1 MGSKALKSGVGCRER
16 GKSIMQKCLP
26 LLLIPVFLCSC
37 IDEVYWTK
45 PISETQNAQVDKRL
59 FGTWKLKNM
68 NIYLHIDREDKNSM
82 RYICQEF
89 EGGSKS
95 LAGIMYVSRLCE
107 RKFLNIKLFNPDV
120 KGVPEAYLIA
130 EYEIEGNDNLT
141 MFFPRLDYI
150 QEAIEDKMLSG
161 EIGTGSSGPII
172 VRSHSAEI
180 KAFLRK
186 SPHWIFS
193 DSKEFKR
200 LDF

>member
-1 MGSKALKSGVGCRER
+1 MALESGEGCREEGR
-16 GKSIMQKCLP
+16 SIMHRFLL

-45 PISETQNAQVDKRL
+45 PISENQNAQVDKRL
-59 FGTWKLKNM
+59 FGSWKLKDM
-68 NIYLHIDREDKNSM
+68 KMYIHIDRGDMTSM

-95 LAGIMYVSRLCE
+95 LTGTMHVSKLCE
-107 RKFLNIKLFNPDV
+107 RMFLNIKLFNPDV

-130 EYEIEGNDNLT
+130 EYEIKRNVNLI
-141 MFFPRLDYI
+141 MFFPHRDYI
-150 QEAIEDKMLSG
+150 KEAIEDRMLSG
-161 EIGTGSSGPII
+161 KIGTGSPEPVI
-172 VRSHSAEI
+172 VQSDSPEI
-180 KAFLRK
+180 KAFIRK

>member
-1 MGSKALKSGVGCRER
+1 
-16 GKSIMQKCLP
+16 MQKFLP
-26 LLLIPVFLCSC
+26 LLLIPIFLCSC
-37 IDEVYWTK
+37 IDEVYWTN
-45 PISETQNAQVDKRL
+45 PIFEDQNAQVDKRL
-59 FGTWKLKNM
+59 FGTWRLKNM
-68 NIYLHIDREDKNSM
+68 KIYLHIDRGDKNSM

-89 EGGSKS
+89 EGESKS
-95 LAGIMYVSRLCE
+95 LPGIMYVSKLGE
-107 RKFLNIKLFNPDV
+107 RMFLNIKLFNPEV

-130 EYEIEGNDNLT
+130 EYEVKGNDNLT

-172 VRSHSAEI
+172 VRSDSPEI

-193 DSKEFKR
+193 DAKEFER

>member
-1 MGSKALKSGVGCRER
+1 MH
-16 GKSIMQKCLP
+16 KCLL
-26 LLLIPVFLCSC
+26 LLLIPTFLCSC

-45 PISETQNAQVDKRL
+45 PISGTHNARVDKRL

-68 NIYLHIDREDKNSM
+68 KIYLHIDREDKNSM

-95 LAGIMYVSRLCE
+95 LTGIIHVSKLCE
-107 RKFLNIKLFNPDV
+107 RTFLNIKLFNPDV
-120 KGVPEAYLIA
+120 RGVPEAYLIA
-130 EYEIEGNDNLT
+130 EYEINRNGNLT
-141 MFFPRLDYI
+141 MFFPHRDYVK
-150 QEAIEDKMLSG
+150 EAIEDRMLSG
-161 EIGTGSSGPII
+161 EIGTGSSGQII
-172 VRSHSAEI
+172 VRSDSPEI

>member
-1 MGSKALKSGVGCRER
+1 MHKF
-16 GKSIMQKCLP
+16 LP

-45 PISETQNAQVDKRL
+45 PVSENQNAQVDKRL
-59 FGTWKLKNM
+59 FGSWKLKDM
-68 NIYLHIDREDKNSM
+68 KIYLHIYRGDKNSI
-82 RYICQEF
+82 RYIFQEF

-95 LAGIMYVSRLCE
+95 ISGIMYISKLCK
-107 RKFLNIKLFNPDV
+107 RMFLNIKLFNPDV

-130 EYEIEGNDNLT
+130 EYEIMRNDNLT
-141 MFFPRLDYI
+141 MFFPHRDYI
-150 QEAIEDKMLSG
+150 QEAIDDKMLSG
-161 EIGTGSSGPII
+161 EIGTSSSGLII
-172 VRSHSAEI
+172 IRSDSPEI
-180 KAFLRK
+180 KEFLRK